1 MEKVPIC
8 LVGCGG
14 MGHRHVMGYK
24 ELKDSGIGN
33 LDLVAVCDIRQENA
47 ELVANEAERLLGRK
61 PMVFTDLDQ
70 VLAHPN
76 IAAVDVVT
84 DGSTHHAVGVPAL
97 EAGKHTM
104 VEKPL
109 GITIRACQAMID
121 AAQRSGAVLATAEN
135 YRRDTPNRLVR
146 AIIDHGLLGDPYL
159 MIQTSLG
166 GGDTMAITPWR
177 HLKEKGAIGLDMG
190 VHYADIIRYYMGE
203 YSQIF
208 GRGLIV
214 EPVRRK
220 PDHADHPLI
229 SYRER
234 AKTYP
239 ETVEATGEDSVI
251 ALYTMASGAVVQLS
265 YVGGGRGS
273 QGWERSVHGRWGAV
287 YAPGDRNGNPV
298 VLRLEGRELKGKEI
312 LPLLPQFELNEI
324 TERFF
329 GKGGVEYEPPA
340 DAPDPGIAV
349 DAKHLAI
356 EYHDFG
362 EAIRNGT
369 APEVDG
375 DGGMKAVA
383 AIVGAYESALA
394 KRSVSMESVL
404 SGEVRQYQ
412 ADIDTAL
419 GLDAS
424 LS

>member
-33 LDLVAVCDIRQENA
+33 LDLIAVCDIRQENA
-47 ELVANEAERLLGRK
+47 ELVANEAEHLLGRR

-121 AAQRSGAVLATAEN
+121 AAQRSGAILATAEN

-146 AIIDHGLLGDPYL
+146 AIIDEGLLGDPYL

-234 AKTYP
+234 VKSYP
-239 ETVEATGEDSVI
+239 DSVEATGEDSVI
-251 ALYTMASGAVVQLS
+251 ALYTMESGAIVQLS

-287 YAPGDRNGNPV
+287 YAPGERNGNPV

-312 LPLLPQFELNEI
+312 LSLLPQFELNEI

-340 DAPDPGIAV
+340 DAPEPGIAI

-369 APEVDG
+369 GPEVDG
-375 DGGMKAVA
+375 EGGMKAVA

-404 SGEVRQYQ
+404 SGEVQEYQ
-412 ADIDTAL
+412 ADIDAVL
-419 GLDAS
+419 GLDTPVN
-424 LS
+424 

>member
-1 MEKVPIC
+1 MV
-8 LVGCGG
+8 
-14 MGHRHVMGYK
+14 
-24 ELKDSGIGN
+24 SGISIW
-33 LDLVAVCDIRQENA
+33 VAVCDIRRENA
-47 ELVANEAERLLGRK
+47 ELVANEAERLLGKK
-61 PMVFTDLDQ
+61 PMVFDDLDQ

-109 GITIRACQAMID
+109 GITVRACQAMID
-121 AAQRSGAVLATAEN
+121 AAQGSGAVLATAEN

-146 AIIDHGLLGDPYL
+146 AIIDHGLLGAPYL

-166 GGDTMAITPWR
+166 GDDSMAITPWR

-203 YSQIF
+203 YSEIF

-273 QGWERSVHGRWGAV
+273 QGWERSVHGRFGAV
-287 YAPGDRNGNPV
+287 YAPGERNGRPV
-298 VLRLEGRELKGKEI
+298 VLRLEGKELKGKEI

-324 TERFF
+324 TERLF
-329 GKGGVEYEPPA
+329 GKQGVEYEPPVDA
-340 DAPDPGIAV
+340 DHAVFAV

-362 EAIRNGT
+362 EAILSGIG
-369 APEVDG
+369 PEVDG
-375 DGGMKAVA
+375 EGGMKAVA

-394 KRSVSMESVL
+394 MHSVSMEAVL
-404 SGEVRQYQ
+404 SGEVQQYTKPTLMPHL
-412 ADIDTAL
+412 ASMHREL
-419 GLDAS
+419 GVEM
-424 LS
+424 

>member
-1 MEKVPIC
+1 VEKVPIC

-33 LDLVAVCDIRQENA
+33 LDLVAVCDIRAENA

-61 PMVFTDLDQ
+61 PMVFTDLGQ

-166 GGDTMAITPWR
+166 GDDTMAITPWR

-208 GRGLIV
+208 GQGLIV

-220 PDHADHPLI
+220 PDHTDHPLI

-251 ALYTMASGAVVQLS
+251 ALYTMESGAVVQLS

-287 YAPGDRNGNPV
+287 YAPGERNGNPV

-312 LPLLPQFELNEI
+312 LSLLPQFELNEI

-329 GKGGVEYEPPA
+329 GKQGVEYEPPA
-340 DAPDPGIAV
+340 DAALAAFAV

-369 APEVDG
+369 SPEVDG

-404 SGEVRQYQ
+404 SGEIREYQ
-412 ADIDTAL
+412 ADIDAAL
-419 GLDAS
+419 GLDTPVN
-424 LS
+424 

>member
-47 ELVANEAERLLGRK
+47 QLVANEAERLLGKK

-121 AAQRSGAVLATAEN
+121 AAQHSGAVLATAEN

-146 AIIDHGLLGDPYL
+146 SIIDHGLLGDPYL

-234 AKTYP
+234 VKTYP

-287 YAPGDRNGNPV
+287 YAPGDRNGRPV

-312 LPLLPQFELNEI
+312 LSLLPQFELNEI

-329 GKGGVEYEPPA
+329 GKRGVEYEPPA

-369 APEVDG
+369 SPEVDG
-375 DGGMKAVA
+375 EGGMKAVA

-394 KRSVSMESVL
+394 ERSVSMESVL
-404 SGEVRQYQ
+404 SGEVREYQ
-412 ADIDTAL
+412 VDIDVAL

-424 LS
+424 VS

>member
-24 ELKDSGIGN
+24 ELRDSGIGN

-47 ELVANEAERLLGRK
+47 ELVANEAEHLLGRR

-121 AAQRSGAVLATAEN
+121 AAQRSGAILATAEN

-146 AIIDHGLLGDPYL
+146 AIIDEGLLGDPYL

-234 AKTYP
+234 VKSYP
-239 ETVEATGEDSVI
+239 DSVEATGEDSVI
-251 ALYTMASGAVVQLS
+251 ALYTMGSGAIVQLS

-287 YAPGDRNGNPV
+287 YAPGERNGNPV

-312 LPLLPQFELNEI
+312 LSLLPQFELNEI

-340 DAPDPGIAV
+340 DAPEPGIAV

-369 APEVDG
+369 NPEVDG
-375 DGGMKAVA
+375 EGGMKAVA

-404 SGEVRQYQ
+404 SGEVREYQ
-412 ADIDTAL
+412 ADIDSAL
-419 GLDAS
+419 GLDTPVN
-424 LS
+424 

>member
-1 MEKVPIC
+1 
-8 LVGCGG
+8 
-14 MGHRHVMGYK
+14 
-24 ELKDSGIGN
+24 
-33 LDLVAVCDIRQENA
+33 
-47 ELVANEAERLLGRK
+47 
-61 PMVFTDLDQ
+61 
-70 VLAHPN
+70 
-76 IAAVDVVT
+76 
-84 DGSTHHAVGVPAL
+84 
-97 EAGKHTM
+97 
-104 VEKPL
+104 
-109 GITIRACQAMID
+109 
-121 AAQRSGAVLATAEN
+121 
-135 YRRDTPNRLVR
+135 
-146 AIIDHGLLGDPYL
+146 
-159 MIQTSLG
+159 
-166 GGDTMAITPWR
+166 
-177 HLKEKGAIGLDMG
+177 MG

-369 APEVDG
+369 TPEVDG

>member
-33 LDLVAVCDIRQENA
+33 LDLIAVCDIRQENA
-47 ELVANEAERLLGRK
+47 ELVANEAEHLLGRR

-121 AAQRSGAVLATAEN
+121 AAQRSGAILATAEN

-146 AIIDHGLLGDPYL
+146 AIIDAGLLGDPYL
-159 MIQTSLG
+159 MIQTALG

-203 YSQIF
+203 YSGIF

-234 AKTYP
+234 VKSYP
-239 ETVEATGEDSVI
+239 DSVEATGEDSVI
-251 ALYTMASGAVVQLS
+251 ALYTMESGAIVQLS

-287 YAPGDRNGNPV
+287 YAPGERNGNPV

-312 LPLLPQFELNEI
+312 LSLLPQFELNEI

-329 GKGGVEYEPPA
+329 GKGGVEYEPPV
-340 DAPDPGIAV
+340 DAPEPGIAV

-362 EAIRNGT
+362 QAIRNGT
-369 APEVDG
+369 NPEVDG
-375 DGGMKAVA
+375 EGGMKAVA

-404 SGEVRQYQ
+404 SGEVREYQ
-412 ADIDTAL
+412 VDIDAAL
-419 GLDAS
+419 GLDTPVN
-424 LS
+424 

>member
-33 LDLVAVCDIRQENA
+33 LDLIAVCDIRQENA
-47 ELVANEAERLLGRK
+47 ELVANEAEHLLGRR

-121 AAQRSGAVLATAEN
+121 AAQHSGAVLATAEN

-146 AIIDHGLLGDPYL
+146 AIIDEGLLGDPYL

-234 AKTYP
+234 VKSYP
-239 ETVEATGEDSVI
+239 DSVEATGEDSVI
-251 ALYTMASGAVVQLS
+251 ALYTMESGAIVQLS

-312 LPLLPQFELNEI
+312 LSLLPQFELNEI

-369 APEVDG
+369 GPEVDG
-375 DGGMKAVA
+375 EGGMKAVA

-394 KRSVSMESVL
+394 ERSVSMESVL

-412 ADIDTAL
+412 VDIDVAL
-419 GLDAS
+419 GLDAPVS
-424 LS
+424 

>member
-47 ELVANEAERLLGRK
+47 ELVANEAEHLLGRR

-76 IAAVDVVT
+76 IVAVDVVT

-121 AAQRSGAVLATAEN
+121 AAQRSGAILATAEN

-234 AKTYP
+234 VKSYP
-239 ETVEATGEDSVI
+239 DTVEATGEDSVI
-251 ALYTMASGAVVQLS
+251 ALYTMVSGAIIQLS

-287 YAPGDRNGNPV
+287 YAPGERNGNPV

-312 LPLLPQFELNEI
+312 LSLLPQFELNEI

-340 DAPDPGIAV
+340 EVPEPGIAV

-369 APEVDG
+369 DPEVDG
-375 DGGMKAVA
+375 VGGMKAVA

-404 SGEVRQYQ
+404 SGEIREYQ
-412 ADIDTAL
+412 ADIDAVL
-419 GLDAS
+419 GLDTPVN
-424 LS
+424 

>member
-33 LDLVAVCDIRQENA
+33 LDLIAVCDIRQENA
-47 ELVANEAERLLGRK
+47 ELVANEAEQLLGRR

-121 AAQRSGAVLATAEN
+121 AAQRSGAILATAEN

-146 AIIDHGLLGDPYL
+146 AIIDEGLLGDPYL

-166 GGDTMAITPWR
+166 GDDTMAITPWR

-234 AKTYP
+234 VKSYP
-239 ETVEATGEDSVI
+239 DSVEATGEDSVI
-251 ALYTMASGAVVQLS
+251 ALYTMESGAIVQLS

-312 LPLLPQFELNEI
+312 LSLLPQFELNEI

-369 APEVDG
+369 GPEVDG
-375 DGGMKAVA
+375 EGGMKAVA

-394 KRSVSMESVL
+394 ERSVSMESVL

-412 ADIDTAL
+412 VDIDVAL
-419 GLDAS
+419 GLDAPVS
-424 LS
+424 

>member
-33 LDLVAVCDIRQENA
+33 LDLVAVCDIRRENA
-47 ELVANEAERLLGRK
+47 ELVANEAERLLDRK

-70 VLAHPN
+70 VLAHPD

-84 DGSTHHAVGVPAL
+84 DGSTHHEVGVPAL

-121 AAQRSGAVLATAEN
+121 AAQRSGAILATAEN
-135 YRRDTPNRLVR
+135 YRRDTPNRLVQ

-220 PDHADHPLI
+220 PDHANHPLI

-234 AKTYP
+234 VKTYP
-239 ETVEATGEDSVI
+239 DTVEATGEDSVI

-312 LPLLPQFELNEI
+312 LSLLPQFELNEI

-340 DAPDPGIAV
+340 DAPEPGIAV

-362 EAIRNGT
+362 EAILNGT
-369 APEVDG
+369 NPEVDG
-375 DGGMKAVA
+375 VGGMKAVA

-394 KRSVSMESVL
+394 QRSVSMESVL
-404 SGEVRQYQ
+404 SGEVREYQ
-412 ADIDTAL
+412 ADIDVAL
-419 GLDAS
+419 GLDAPVS
-424 LS
+424 